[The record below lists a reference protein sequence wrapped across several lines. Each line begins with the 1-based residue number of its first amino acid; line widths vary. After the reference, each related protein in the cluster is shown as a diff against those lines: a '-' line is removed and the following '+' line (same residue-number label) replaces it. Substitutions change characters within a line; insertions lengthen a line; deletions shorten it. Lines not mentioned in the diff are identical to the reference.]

1 MCMSDPQDHA
11 ESFDEDA
18 IGSTDPLLSDEAEV
32 EYPPERPHG
41 VPFADSDITDESF
54 AERDEQQ
61 EPEVWEPSDSGVDA
75 STDNSAEP
83 DEPA

>member
-1 MCMSDPQDHA
+1 MCVSDPQDHA

-18 IGSTDPLLSDEAEV
+18 IGSTGRLLSDEAEV
-32 EYPPERPHG
+32 DYPPERLHG
-41 VPFADSDITDESF
+41 VPFAGSDESF

-61 EPEVWEPSDSGVDA
+61 EPEIWEPSYKGVEA
-75 STDNSAEP
+75 STDDSRER